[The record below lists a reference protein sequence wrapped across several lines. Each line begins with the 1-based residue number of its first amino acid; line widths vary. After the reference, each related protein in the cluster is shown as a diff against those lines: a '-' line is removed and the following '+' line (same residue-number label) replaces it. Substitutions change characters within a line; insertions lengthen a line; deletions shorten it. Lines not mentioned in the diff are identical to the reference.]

1 MIDKITQYKI
11 QQAKE
16 LLLLETDVA
25 MFLIVHLACDTIA
38 LNEKYVDVCLF
49 EDSCSALD
57 FRDPMPTNRHQKQ
70 SAGYLNIF

>member
-49 EDSCSALD
+49 ENSCMHWISGTQCPQIGTKSNLQA
-57 FRDPMPTNRHQKQ
+57 
-70 SAGYLNIF
+70 I